1 MTGLSKNPI
10 LASSTSDEITLK
22 ELILKLTEWVNYLKT
37 KWLMILLLG
46 TLGGITGLVY
56 AFYKKPIYTAALT
69 FSLEEEKSGAGSL
82 GSALGLASTLG
93 FDLGGATSGGIFS
106 GANLIE
112 LMKSRSLVEKAL
124 LSPITINNK
133 QQSLASFYIKFNEL
147 DKGWDIKPELRNV
160 KFEPYADRSKFTLQ
174 QDSILGK
181 LYEQIAGSDGVLTVS
196 QKDKKVSI
204 ITVEVKST
212 NEFFS
217 KTFTESI
224 ANVVSAFY
232 VETKTKKAK
241 YNYDILQKQTDS
253 VRNELNMSISG
264 VARANDN
271 TYNLNPALNR
281 ERATS
286 AKRQVDVQA
295 NTAILTQL
303 VANLEMS
310 KVALRKETPLIQ
322 VIDKPIFPLN
332 MQKASKPL
340 YMLIGGL
347 IASLLYIIFAI
358 MKRIFHQLL

>member
-1 MTGLSKNPI
+1 
-10 LASSTSDEITLK
+10 
-22 ELILKLTEWVNYLKT
+22 
-37 KWLMILLLG
+37 
-46 TLGGITGLVY
+46 
-56 AFYKKPIYTAALT
+56 
-69 FSLEEEKSGAGSL
+69 
-82 GSALGLASTLG
+82 
-93 FDLGGATSGGIFS
+93 
-106 GANLIE
+106 
-112 LMKSRSLVEKAL
+112 
-124 LSPITINNK
+124 
-133 QQSLASFYIKFNEL
+133 
-147 DKGWDIKPELRNV
+147 
-160 KFEPYADRSKFTLQ
+160 
-174 QDSILGK
+174 
-181 LYEQIAGSDGVLTVS
+181 
-196 QKDKKVSI
+196 
-204 ITVEVKST
+204 
-212 NEFFS
+212 
-217 KTFTESI
+217 
-224 ANVVSAFY
+224 
-232 VETKTKKAK
+232 
-241 YNYDILQKQTDS
+241 
-253 VRNELNMSISG
+253 MSISG

>member
-82 GSALGLASTLG
+82 GSAL
-93 FDLGGATSGGIFS
+93 GIFS